1 MPRKRSQVGGLALLA
16 ALFLPMAG
24 AQQPALPP
32 INPAAARLDAT
43 VEGLDGPGFAIAGD
57 ERTGTVAAACDGGTI
72 RYWHK
77 DVVMGVRAGGRTP
90 NVLRGHR
97 GAVLALVWQCDAC
110 LASAGADGKVILWDL
125 AAAKPKYTCSPGTIV
140 RCLALSP
147 DGKLLAG
154 GGDDMLIHF
163 WDTAT
168 GKPAPAESSPL
179 RLKGHTDWVLCLA
192 FNADGKLLASGGH
205 DGTVR
210 LWDVSAGKK
219 IRDIDAQPP
228 PAPNTAAGPA
238 PSVSAVAF
246 SPDDKQLAVGNMEA
260 QIHLFNVTDG
270 KFVRTLPGHTS
281 TVTAL
286 AYHPDG
292 AVLISASK
300 DRTIRLW
307 SPAGGQMLKAL
318 EGHTAWV
325 EGVVLVGRGTRL
337 ASVGADRTV
346 RFWDLTNPPPK

>member
-1 MPRKRSQVGGLALLA
+1 MSPQRLWVGGLLVLA
-16 ALFLPMAG
+16 ALVLPPAA
-24 AQQPALPP
+24 AQPPALPP

-43 VEGLDGPGFAIAGD
+43 AEGLDGPGFAVAAD

-77 DVVMGVRAGGRTP
+77 DVVTGVRAGGRTP
-90 NVLRGHR
+90 NVLRGHQ
-97 GAVLALVWQCDAC
+97 GAVLALVWHGEAC

-125 AAAKPKYTCSPGTIV
+125 AAARPKYTFSPGTVV

-154 GGDDMLIHF
+154 GGEDALVHF
-163 WDTAT
+163 WEAAT
-168 GKPAPAESSPL
+168 GKPLSADGRSL

-192 FNADGKLLASGGH
+192 FSADGRLLASGGH

-219 IRDIDAQPP
+219 VRDASAQPP
-228 PAPNTAAGPA
+228 PAPNTPAGPA
-238 PSVSAVAF
+238 PSVSALAF

-260 QIHLFNVTDG
+260 QIHIVNVADG
-270 KFVRTLPGHTS
+270 KYVRTLAGHTS

-286 AYHPDG
+286 AYHPAG
-292 AVLISASK
+292 AVLISAGK

-307 SPAGGQMLKAL
+307 NPGGQPLKVL

-325 EGVVLVGRGTRL
+325 EGIVLVGRGTRL

-346 RFWDLTNPPPK
+346 RFWDLTNPPAR